1 MEKELRNGQGKKS
14 VSAADLMGPQS
25 DNIIQNV
32 SINRQM
38 FQSYLSWFDN
48 NHVVTKDK
56 FDVIVNGPAEKKEEN
71 EVDDEINEQDQQI

>member
-1 MEKELRNGQGKKS
+1 MEKELRNGQGKKG

-48 NHVVTKDK
+48 NHVVTNDK

>member
-1 MEKELRNGQGKKS
+1 MEKELRNGQGKKG

-38 FQSYLSWFDN
+38 F
-48 NHVVTKDK
+48 
-56 FDVIVNGPAEKKEEN
+56 
-71 EVDDEINEQDQQI
+71 